1 MTMSILR
8 TLLALALAITVIVGA
23 DVVRDP
29 AILKIALLPDDHPG
43 TIIKNNEPLK
53 AHLAKVTGKEI
64 ELIVTTDYSSMI
76 EAMRS
81 KRIDVA
87 YFGPL
92 SYILAKSKCEIE
104 PFAAMLK
111 DGGTT
116 YRGVIIVNRTAGI
129 TDLAG
134 IKGKNMAYGD
144 RASTSSHL
152 IPKSIL
158 SKAGLEGG
166 KDYEQHFVGSH
177 DAVAMAVQNG
187 HAQAGGLSKPIFLSL
202 VERKLISL
210 EKVAVLTE
218 STDFPNYPWT
228 MQSDLA
234 PALKQKLASS
244 LVDLKDPAVL
254 KPFKADGFA
263 PITDADYDGIR
274 SMISLLK
281 LDPAKF

>member
-1 MTMSILR
+1 MSILR
-8 TLLALALAITVIVGA
+8 TLLTFALAITALVGA
-23 DVVRDP
+23 DVRDP
-29 AILKIALLPDDHPG
+29 ATLKIALLPDDHPG

-53 AHLAKVTGKEI
+53 AHLVKVTGKEI

-129 TDLAG
+129 TDLVG

-166 KDYEQHFVGSH
+166 KDYQQHFVGSH

-187 HAQAGGLSKPIFLSL
+187 HAQAGGLSKPIFESM

-234 PALKQKLASS
+234 PALKQKLASA

-281 LDPAKF
+281 LDPSKF